1 MGNILFAESNAE
13 SSVKTNADS
22 AILSDSALDS
32 AKIVDSAKNPP
43 DSAFVLDSALLNE
56 KTLDFIN
63 QTSLELFE
71 KTGVKLYVFSSESLE
86 NNNKSFESYE
96 QFRADLI
103 AQLNAPFVAIIVI
116 KNNKKIDIIAS
127 NDEVLSKNA
136 RNKIY
141 WEYIVP
147 LLPQKEEVSLMP
159 AIFNGYVEA
168 VDLIADNFGVKI
180 NHNISKNE
188 KGANL
193 IAKGILYLML
203 FSMLGLVALIYLFRN
218 KRISK

>member
-1 MGNILFAESNAE
+1 MANILFAESSLD
-13 SSVKTNADS
+13 SSAKTS
-22 AILSDSALDS
+22 VDSALDS
-32 AKIVDSAKNPP
+32 AKNGIS
-43 DSAFVLDSALLNE
+43 SAFVLNSALLNK

-71 KTGVKLYVFSSESLE
+71 KTGVKLYVFSSESLQ
-86 NNNKSFESYE
+86 NNNQSFETYE
-96 QFRADLI
+96 QFKADFI
-103 AQLNAPFVAIIVI
+103 AGLNAPFVAIVVL

-147 LLPQKEEVSLMP
+147 LLPKKEETPLMP

-180 NHNISKNE
+180 NHNISKDE

-193 IAKGILYLML
+193 VAKGILYVML

-218 KRISK
+218 KRK

>member
-22 AILSDSALDS
+22 AIFSDSALDS
-32 AKIVDSAKNPP
+32 A
-43 DSAFVLDSALLNE
+43 FVLNPALLNQ

-103 AQLNAPFVAIIVI
+103 AQLNAPFVAIVAI

>member
-1 MGNILFAESNAE
+1 MGNILFAESSA
-13 SSVKTNADS
+13 KTNADS